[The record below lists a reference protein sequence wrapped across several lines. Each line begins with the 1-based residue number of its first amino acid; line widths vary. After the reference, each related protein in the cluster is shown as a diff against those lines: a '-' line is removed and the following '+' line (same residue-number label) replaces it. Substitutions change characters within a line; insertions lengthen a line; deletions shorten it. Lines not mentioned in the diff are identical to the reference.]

1 MAKMLLWLRHGAGGH
16 PAGTRHYCRDQLVEF
31 TRKGRRQM
39 KIPHKSADAIR
50 GTTSAKRHELIEK
63 VRSGEILPEQARHIA
78 VGDILRELPKD
89 LLPAIAELAKIPE
102 SRCEAFNIGVLNAL
116 FDCWETQENIDMSLE
131 LQENKSFGR
140 AVDALKSARQA
151 LAQMDES
158 YRQEFW
164 WPVVLVEQDI
174 DRFLL
179 AALGQLEPKRQTRR
193 QGRPVGKVKGRAS
206 QEFVFQLL
214 DCAKFAEGNLTFEKH
229 QGKGTLKKALK
240 KLAPFLP
247 RGIDPD
253 KLPHATLQRIKSAQ
267 QRRYR
272 VSTSSG
278 PKIQ

>member
-1 MAKMLLWLRHGAGGH
+1 
-16 PAGTRHYCRDQLVEF
+16 
-31 TRKGRRQM
+31 M

-116 FDCWETQENIDMSLE
+116 FDCWETQENLDMSLE

-174 DRFLL
+174 DEFLL

-247 RGIDPD
+247 GVLTP
-253 KLPHATLQRIKSAQ
+253 
-267 QRRYR
+267 
-272 VSTSSG
+272 TSYHM
-278 PKIQ
+278 PLCNE